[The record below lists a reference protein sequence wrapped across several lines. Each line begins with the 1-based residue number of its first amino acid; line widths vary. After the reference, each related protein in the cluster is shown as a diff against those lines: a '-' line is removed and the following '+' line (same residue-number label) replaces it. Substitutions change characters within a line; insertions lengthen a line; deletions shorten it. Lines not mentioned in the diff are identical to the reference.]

1 MLRLDFSPAVL
12 AWHIH
17 AVSDSPP
24 IKASG
29 TLLASQA
36 KAGIL
41 VVRVYRLPVGPI
53 LKAEA

>member
-1 MLRLDFSPAVL
+1 MVLQGVTAIPRLDFGPTVL
-12 AWHIH
+12 ARHIH
-17 AVSDSPP
+17 AVSDSSP

-41 VVRVYRLPVGPI
+41 VVMVYR
-53 LKAEA
+53 